1 MNQTQFDLAR
11 QTMVDCQIRPSKVTN
26 QQVLDAFLAVP
37 RESFVSKTQRA
48 IAYVDED
55 LPLSGGRCLMEPMVF
70 ARLVQALDI
79 DATSNVLLV
88 GAGCGYGTAIL
99 AHLAGSVIAVEGRA
113 QLVEKAQEALVNNG
127 IDNAVVIKS
136 RLVDGYPEEGPYD
149 RILIEGAVES
159 VPDALLEQL
168 TASGKLVAI
177 YRPHDAPIGV
187 ASLWSRAGASFVRK
201 PLFDARVPNLDEF
214 AKKPEFVF

>member
-1 MNQTQFDLAR
+1 
-11 QTMVDCQIRPSKVTN
+11 
-26 QQVLDAFLAVP
+26 
-37 RESFVSKTQRA
+37 
-48 IAYVDED
+48 
-55 LPLSGGRCLMEPMVF
+55 
-70 ARLVQALDI
+70 
-79 DATSNVLLV
+79 
-88 GAGCGYGTAIL
+88 L

-113 QLVEKAQEALVNNG
+113 QLVEKAQEALVSNG
-127 IDNAVVIKS
+127 IDNAVAIKS